1 MIIILHV
8 RLHAK
13 DDTFKRRKSNVAL
26 PSTLI
31 PPETI
36 TIETPIYPVR
46 QLLLPEYKH
55 SPAEQSV
62 SRNDTDEDADPGAL
76 ETNLIPVL
84 VQDTSSC
91 NLTLR
96 RELGLVHAVA
106 AGATGVRLML
116 ELIDHHA
123 LEDPSLRIV
132 SLHVSES

>member
-1 MIIILHV
+1 MG
-8 RLHAK
+8 
-13 DDTFKRRKSNVAL
+13 
-26 PSTLI
+26 LI
-31 PPETI
+31 PPKSI
-36 TIETPIYPVR
+36 TIETPIYPIR
-46 QLLLPEYKH
+46 QLLLPKYKH

-84 VQDTSSC
+84 VQNTSSC

-96 RELGLVHAVA
+96 RELRLVHAVA

-123 LEDPSLRIV
+123 LEDPSLRVV
-132 SLHVSES
+132 SRHVSES